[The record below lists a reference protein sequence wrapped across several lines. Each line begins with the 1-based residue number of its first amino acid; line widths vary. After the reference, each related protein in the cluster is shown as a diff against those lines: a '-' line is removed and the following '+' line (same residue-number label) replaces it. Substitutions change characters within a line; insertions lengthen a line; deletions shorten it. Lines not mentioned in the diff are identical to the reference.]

1 MLLFLLIINTFCKII
16 YTFDVNDV
24 SNKLYREISKNFT
37 IQHKSQTDKQFQ
49 LNPKCN
55 LQLILF
61 IIINTINSSYIFS
74 IVVFLYHTIIDVKRV
89 ELVLR
94 EKYGGK
100 PKLY

>member
-49 LNPKCN
+49 LNPK
-55 LQLILF
+55 
-61 IIINTINSSYIFS
+61 Y
-74 IVVFLYHTIIDVKRV
+74 VKRV